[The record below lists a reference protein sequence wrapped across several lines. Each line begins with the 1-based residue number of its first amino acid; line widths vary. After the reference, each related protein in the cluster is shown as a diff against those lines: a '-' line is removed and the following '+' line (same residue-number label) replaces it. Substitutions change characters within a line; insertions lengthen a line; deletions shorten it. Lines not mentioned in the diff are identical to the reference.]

1 MKVNRYEQRCADCGG
16 MVPAGEGKLE
26 KVEEYG
32 DSHTD
37 ATGTNPGSWIV
48 THYPKCPEKKPV
60 DEQEEKEIV
69 LGDVIY
75 KADKY
80 NGDLGHIT
88 KFATREEAEQ
98 YGGEITEIVVADE
111 VARIEKM
118 RGKGK
123 EDDAKK
129 FLKYKLKNAR
139 SALK

>member
-1 MKVNRYEQRCADCGG
+1 MKVNQYEQRCADCGE

-26 KVEEYG
+26 RVEEYG
-32 DSHTD
+32 DSYTD
-37 ATGTNPGSWIV
+37 ATGTNPTSWTV
-48 THYPKCPEKKPV
+48 THYPKCPEKEQV
-60 DEQEEKEIV
+60 EEQEEKEII

-80 NGDLGHIT
+80 NGDLGHIE
-88 KFATREEAEQ
+88 KFATRDEAEQ

-111 VARIEKM
+111 VARIGRM
-118 RGKGK
+118 RGKG